1 MMISLLL
8 GKQIAAM
15 LIMVLMGFAVVR
27 MKLLT
32 TEESRVIS
40 ALVLYLVGPCMV
52 LDAFQIDYTP
62 ERLNGLLLSL
72 GAAAFALALAV
83 GLNFVVR
90 KPLKLDPVE
99 QTSAIYS
106 NSGNLIIPIVV
117 YVFGQE
123 WVLYTTGFLT
133 MQTILF
139 WTHCTTVLQKNPR
152 ISLKN
157 ILLNINMIAVFI
169 GVVMFVSGLRFPEV
183 PRMAIHGVG
192 VMIGPLCMIVT
203 GMLIGS
209 MDFSRLKAY
218 RRLPLIVGLRLIF
231 YPLVTLL
238 AFRLSGLASLAP
250 DGETVLMIAFFA
262 AAAPCAS
269 TITQMAHLYGRN
281 GEYASLINVVST
293 LLCVFSMPVLTWLY
307 QW

>member
-139 WTHCTTVLQKNPR
+139 WTHCTTVLQKDPR

>member
-106 NSGNLIIPIVV
+106 NSGNLIIPIVI

-231 YPLVTLL
+231 YPLITLL
-238 AFRLSGLASLAP
+238 AFRISGLASLAP

>member
-1 MMISLLL
+1 MMISFLL

-15 LIMVLMGFAVVR
+15 LLMVFMGFAIVR

-32 TEESRVIS
+32 AEESRVIS
-40 ALVLYLVGPCMV
+40 ALVLYIVGPCMV
-52 LDAFQIDYTP
+52 LDAFQIDFTP
-62 ERLNGLLLSL
+62 ERLHGLMLSL

-83 GLNFVVR
+83 GLNFVIR
-90 KPLKLDPVE
+90 RPLGLDPVE

-139 WTHCTTVLQKNPR
+139 WTHCTTVLQKSPR

-157 ILLNINMIAVFI
+157 ILLNINMIAVFV
-169 GVVMFVSGLRFPEV
+169 GVIMFVSGLRFPEV
-183 PRMAIHGVG
+183 PRMAVHAVG

-209 MDFSRLKAY
+209 LDFARLKAY
-218 RRLPLIVGLRLIF
+218 RRLPLIVALRLLF

-238 AFRLSGLASLAP
+238 AFRLSGIASLAP

-262 AAAPCAS
+262 ASAPCAS

-293 LLCVFSMPVLTWLY
+293 LLCVFSMPLLTWLY